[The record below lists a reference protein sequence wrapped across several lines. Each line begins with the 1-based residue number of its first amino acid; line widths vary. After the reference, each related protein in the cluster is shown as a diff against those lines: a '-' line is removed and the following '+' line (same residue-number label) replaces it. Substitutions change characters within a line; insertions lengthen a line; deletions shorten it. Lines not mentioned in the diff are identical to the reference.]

1 MAGDDRPEAE
11 PDADDSAS
19 GIESLDSL
27 SIDIARM
34 IDHDAA
40 SEAWDR
46 FKRGERGVFNRRLYT
61 NAGQK
66 TFEEMRKKYRRNAN
80 FRETVDRY
88 IDEFEKL
95 LEQVSRDD
103 RGQAL
108 TRTYLTSDTG
118 KVYTLLAH
126 AAGHLG

>member
-1 MAGDDRPEAE
+1 
-11 PDADDSAS
+11 
-19 GIESLDSL
+19 
-27 SIDIARM
+27 
-34 IDHDAA
+34 
-40 SEAWDR
+40 
-46 FKRGERGVFNRRLYT
+46 NRRLYT

-66 TFEEMRKKYRRNAN
+66 TFEEVRKKYRRNN
-80 FRETVDRY
+80 EFRDTVDRY

-95 LEQVSRDD
+95 LEQVSRDE

-126 AAGHLG
+126 AAGRLG